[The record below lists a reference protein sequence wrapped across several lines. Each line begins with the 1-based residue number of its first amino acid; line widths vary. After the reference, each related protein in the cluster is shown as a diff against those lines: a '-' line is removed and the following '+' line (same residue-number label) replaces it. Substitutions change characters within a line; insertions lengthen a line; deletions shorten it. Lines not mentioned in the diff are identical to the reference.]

1 MLRAKSDKEYQ
12 KKGTLMI
19 VTPSRG
25 FIIAAALVA
34 AALTAFVMTRRTP
47 ACGGKGQI
55 MSTIS
60 ECKSWGF
67 DASTCEAVVG
77 KARAIAKRVTPAL
90 DNSVKCET
98 QFTDCFKADDGAYH
112 PIPSFCLQQGAT
124 AAAEPTDLHYLEYE
138 SDRMNRKKTHEVPIK

>member
-1 MLRAKSDKEYQ
+1 
-12 KKGTLMI
+12 MI

-25 FIIAAALVA
+25 FIIAAALVVA
-34 AALTAFVMTRRTP
+34 AFAAFVMTRRTP

-67 DASTCEAVVG
+67 GASTCEAVVG
-77 KARAIAKRVTPAL
+77 KARAIAQRATPGL

-98 QFTDCFKADDGAYH
+98 QFTDCFKSDDGAYH

-124 AAAEPTDLHYLEYE
+124 TAAEPTDLHYLEYE